1 MQMLSIQFW
10 IAQSLPET
18 HTENWSSSYQAIAGW
33 RLFFISITLVKYI
46 AILLKYHLSFAFFEE
61 AHNSGF
67 CLPVLRR
74 AKFPCCGPLPA
85 DCSLPVPAE
94 SPSEPQHGSLWPD
107 SSHQL
112 YERLTHAFCTVP
124 GDGYPWEGEQEQDSP
139 AGHSDLSPTQLL
151 VWSRQKHLQPN
162 LVLTTA
168 FWQSSLCTSQGERR
182 VSQMQLSYILC
193 SYLSFIERITSD
205 GNINCNL
212 QPDGNKTA
220 AVLQNKKETMRNI

>member
-10 IAQSLPET
+10 IAPSLPET
-18 HTENWSSSYQAIAGW
+18 HTENCSYQAIAGW
-33 RLFFISITLVKYI
+33 RLFFIPITLVKYI
-46 AILLKYHLSFAFFEE
+46 AILLKYHLSFTFFEE

-67 CLPVLRR
+67 CLPVLQR
-74 AKFPCCGPLPA
+74 AKFPCCGWLLA
-85 DCSLPVPAE
+85 GCSLPVQAE

-112 YERLTHAFCTVP
+112 HKRLTHAFCTVP

-151 VWSRQKHLQPN
+151 TWSRQKHLQPN

-168 FWQSSLCTSQGERR
+168 FWQSFLCTSQGERSLTDAAELHTLLLPVFHGKYNLR
-182 VSQMQLSYILC
+182 W
-193 SYLSFIERITSD
+193 EHK
-205 GNINCNL
+205 L
-212 QPDGNKTA
+212 QPDGSKIA
-220 AVLQNKKETMRNI
+220 AVLQNKKETRRNI